1 MLIRIAYVPC
11 RALIYSLTLQ
21 NPYRRYCI
29 KLVELKVFDYFIL
42 STIFANCIALGITK
56 PYPAADSNPTN
67 EKVVSNPPI
76 YLAIQPIHVYS
87 HSTFLVLS
95 VEKTKIAD

>member
-1 MLIRIAYVPC
+1 MILSIRKPRVAYGSC

-67 EKVVSNPPI
+67 EKVVSNPTYMI
-76 YLAIQPIHVYS
+76 
-87 HSTFLVLS
+87 
-95 VEKTKIAD
+95 